1 LHKIGRA
8 KGVNLTKKGVN
19 LNTTSLK
26 YIFEKKKKKKKKKI
40 KKKKKKKKTLTS
52 TSTTKKNIPSKI
64 KRSICLKFVK
74 LF

>member
-26 YIFEKKKKKKKKKI
+26 YIYEKKKKKKKNF
-40 KKKKKKKKTLTS
+40 KKKKKKKKTSTS